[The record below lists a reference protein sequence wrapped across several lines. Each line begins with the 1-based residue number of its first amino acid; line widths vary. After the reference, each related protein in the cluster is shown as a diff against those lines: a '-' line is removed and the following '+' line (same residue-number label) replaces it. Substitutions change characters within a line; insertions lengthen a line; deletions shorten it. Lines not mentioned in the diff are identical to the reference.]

1 MSAHLRFRIG
11 PVVVTKRLEASKE
24 KRSIVPV
31 LVGAVLAFSVL
42 ASAVR
47 WGA

>member
-1 MSAHLRFRIG
+1 MSAHLRFKVG

-31 LVGAVLAFSVL
+31 LVGAVFFFGLYLIMMWVA
-42 ASAVR
+42 
-47 WGA
+47 